1 MPKNINL
8 RLCLKLYFP
17 SKKKKDCRERVLSRV
32 DLEPK
37 QSIDASKEEYTS
49 RSLTVI
55 KTQVHVLVTAI
66 CDHAISTYNLL

>member
-8 RLCLKLYFP
+8 HLCLKLYFP
-17 SKKKKDCRERVLSRV
+17 SKKKKDCRERVLSRI

-49 RSLTVI
+49 KSSTVI
-55 KTQVHVLVTAI
+55 KTQVPVFVTAI
-66 CDHAISTYNLL
+66 SSQLTICYR